1 MRLVIQAGMVSIE
14 GKYSEHDKIEKVML
28 ELSED
33 LSIDTSLVN
42 DSDEDDNLTDISLP
56 YDEDDFT
63 IEQVRELYNKIKR
76 GL

>member
-42 DSDEDDNLTDISLP
+42 DSDEDDNLTGISLP
-56 YDEDDFT
+56 YDEYDFT
-63 IEQVRELYNKIKR
+63 IGQVRELYNKIKR